1 MINLQDK
8 NCCPTVTQI
17 NEYIGNPISRN
28 FAQKSKTHMNVK
40 KKLNTVHAAG
50 KRGGISNS
58 KKLAKHY
65 VLSIQE
71 KIILQF

>member
-1 MINLQDK
+1 M
-8 NCCPTVTQI
+8 PF
-17 NEYIGNPISRN
+17 SRI